1 MELLGP
7 RPVLLLAAV
16 FPAGVAATAF
26 MITEHRVDGLR
37 KHAHEG
43 QRAVVDPVTGAQHP
57 MERCTYINGQHT
69 SVVRETSGC
78 AFRCTHQATLK
89 LCTVACWWHM
99 RPEACIT
106 VLWLCYRRA
115 GGG

>member
-7 RPVLLLAAV
+7 RTVLLLAAV

-43 QRAVVDPVTGAQHP
+43 QRA
-57 MERCTYINGQHT
+57 
-69 SVVRETSGC
+69 
-78 AFRCTHQATLK
+78 L
-89 LCTVACWWHM
+89 
-99 RPEACIT
+99 
-106 VLWLCYRRA
+106 A
-115 GGG
+115 GTW